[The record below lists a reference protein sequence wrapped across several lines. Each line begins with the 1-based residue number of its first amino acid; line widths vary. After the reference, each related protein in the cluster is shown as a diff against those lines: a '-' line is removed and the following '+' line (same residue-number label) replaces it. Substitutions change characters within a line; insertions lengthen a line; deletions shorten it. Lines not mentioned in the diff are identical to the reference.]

1 MIRQLIREILLNEVV
16 TLSPKTDLYHRTTA
30 NLKPDDII
38 KGKVSSNRINKH
50 VSEYSLEN
58 VRLKK
63 FPDMPSRITG
73 AFASLTPRSRFAGYG
88 QLYKVA
94 LEPGDTYLV
103 TDSMIID
110 KLWEI
115 ESEAV
120 ERVYDRNT
128 GKDKDSIR
136 NLLIRDIE
144 YYGKYIIDQFW
155 EGVTV
160 RKDNLENIEILAP
173 QFRVIE
179 KIEEGRKI
187 VRGGDTIKL
196 GIPITAYMS
205 GIEDDGLI
213 AKMKDDGVTF
223 SGYSDSVVEIP
234 ARTVLKIRSVTP
246 GKILNGQ
253 EPWSSMNLENP
264 WKAGEQT
271 LSSIFSLTS
280 SSFKSLSRSIRDGTT
295 EKL

>member
-38 KGKVSSNRINKH
+38 KGKVSSNRINQH

-110 KLWEI
+110 KL
-115 ESEAV
+115 
-120 ERVYDRNT
+120 
-128 GKDKDSIR
+128 
-136 NLLIRDIE
+136 
-144 YYGKYIIDQFW
+144 
-155 EGVTV
+155 
-160 RKDNLENIEILAP
+160 
-173 QFRVIE
+173 
-179 KIEEGRKI
+179 
-187 VRGGDTIKL
+187 
-196 GIPITAYMS
+196 
-205 GIEDDGLI
+205 
-213 AKMKDDGVTF
+213 
-223 SGYSDSVVEIP
+223 
-234 ARTVLKIRSVTP
+234 
-246 GKILNGQ
+246 
-253 EPWSSMNLENP
+253 
-264 WKAGEQT
+264 
-271 LSSIFSLTS
+271 
-280 SSFKSLSRSIRDGTT
+280 
-295 EKL
+295 